1 MTSNEITATVRIENL
16 DPATLQELIKTFPKL
31 EEASVPEPQDQPV
44 GEDRELGTIILAVN
58 ATIAGVNLITAVLN
72 YLAARQH
79 KGRAV
84 VHDKGPTGKLMEIVV
99 YDPYTAS
106 VHPLPWRNE

>member
-1 MTSNEITATVRIENL
+1 MTNNEISATVRIENL
-16 DPATLQELIKTFPKL
+16 DPATLQELLKTFPKL
-31 EEASVPEPQDQPV
+31 EDAAVPEPQDQPV
-44 GEDRELGTIILAVN
+44 GEDRELGTIILAIN

-84 VHDKGPTGKLMEIVV
+84 ANEQGPTGKLMEIVV
-99 YDPYTAS
+99 YDPYGGS
-106 VHPLPWRNE
+106 VYPLPWRNE